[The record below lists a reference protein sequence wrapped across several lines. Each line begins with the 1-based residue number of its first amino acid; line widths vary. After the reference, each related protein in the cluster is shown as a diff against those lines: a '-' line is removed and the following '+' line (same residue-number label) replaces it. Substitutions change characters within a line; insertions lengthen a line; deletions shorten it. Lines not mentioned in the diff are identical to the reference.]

1 MYCMFSIMFCLVI
14 ILRLHS
20 RSCLFTSILE
30 IFIFRPFGGPSVPF
44 FEYLQWMIDH
54 GLLFS
59 TMFGIGQLLEK
70 VGKDYIFL

>member
-1 MYCMFSIMFCLVI
+1 MFSIIFCPVI
-14 ILRLHS
+14 ILRLQC
-20 RSCLFTSILE
+20 RSCLFTYKLK
-30 IFIFRPFGGPSVPF
+30 IFIFRPFGGPPVPF